1 MANSELLQ
9 KIILRSRLKEIE
21 VKNLQLEMVDTETSK
36 FFNSLT
42 IVYKVTK
49 LPKTYFFSSSD
60 IIEEIE
66 ARIDPILKSTVRDA
80 WLVIKLQIDDE
91 YIVGSNPKIFVSDN
105 VLKYIE
111 TNLKSIN
118 HFTFSDLDLDV
129 SNLSYRLAISGHGMI
144 FLDIYFKTDSRY
156 DSEYFNDPFYA
167 GEVKEL
173 APIEK
178 IFESVGRYQILL
190 YPESK

>member
-21 VKNLQLEMVDTETSK
+21 VKNLQLVMVDTETSK

-42 IVYKVTK
+42 IVYKLIK
-49 LPKTYFFSSSD
+49 LPETYFFSSTD

-66 ARIDPILKSTVRDA
+66 SRIDPIIKSTVRDA
-80 WLVIKLQIDDE
+80 WLIIKLQIDGE
-91 YIVGSNPKIFVSDN
+91 YFVSSNPRIFASDN

-118 HFTFSDLDLDV
+118 HFTFSDLELDV
-129 SNLSYRLAISGHGMI
+129 SNLSYRLDISGHGMI

-156 DSEYFNDPFYA
+156 DIEYFNDPFYA

-178 IFESVGRYQILL
+178 IFESVRKYQILL